1 MIFLVTLGPR
11 GSIRFI
17 SNHCHIS
24 NRKYEKKCETLH
36 EDDYPDQI
44 IGSVETN
51 GSTSGKYQTT
61 IKSIIDLSR
70 CLALDKALDNTFMI
84 KRKWL
89 ELQKYQWPSQ
99 IFRQK

>member
-1 MIFLVTLGPR
+1 MTLGPR

-17 SNHCHIS
+17 SNHCHIL
-24 NRKYEKKCETLH
+24 NRKYENLCETLH

-44 IGSVETN
+44 IGPFETN

-70 CLALDKALDNTFMI
+70 CLALDNTLNNTFMI

-89 ELQKYQWPSQ
+89 ELQKYQ
-99 IFRQK
+99 